1 MTRKRKS
8 SKETSKKKSSGF
20 FRKVLISLFFILII
34 IGGGTVYFTY
44 TAVYKPNIKL
54 QGKENTFLYINTG
67 STFNEVLKTLV
78 DSQIINNQS
87 SFKWVAERKGY
98 INKVKP
104 GRYKIKKGMSNNELV
119 NLLRSGVQEPVKL
132 IFNEARTKNDF
143 TEIISKQ
150 IEAEKISIEKLLEDN
165 DFLNQYQVNN
175 KNVLT
180 LFIPN
185 TYDFFWNT
193 NAQQFIE
200 RMAEE
205 NNKFWTKERLKKA
218 ARLNL
223 SKTEVSILASI
234 VQQES
239 KVVDEQPVVA
249 GVYLNRLKKKM
260 LLQADPTVI
269 FAVGDFSIRRVLNT
283 HLNYDSPYNTYKY
296 LGLPPGPIC
305 MPYSN
310 TIDAVLNSKPH
321 NYLYFCAKADFSG
334 RHSFASTLAQ
344 HNRNAEAFRKALN
357 NKKIFK

>member
-87 SFKWVAERKGY
+87 SFKWVAEHKGY